1 MLCESLQLPLQIF
14 FFYILLGV
22 FKGRGK
28 IQRYV
33 EMNKIKMLEVKF
45 TNNQQNVKTKQI
57 EHRTCKIFLKETS
70 LIYLT
75 HKNESGWFIGESW
88 MLCFL
93 PCE

>member
-1 MLCESLQLPLQIF
+1 
-14 FFYILLGV
+14 
-22 FKGRGK
+22 
-28 IQRYV
+28 
-33 EMNKIKMLEVKF
+33 MLEVKF

-57 EHRTCKIFLKETS
+57 KHRTCKIFLKETS

-93 PCE
+93 PCEQTEKHFVIVQVEMNEDVRKYTIIFRGIIYFLKSNTKI